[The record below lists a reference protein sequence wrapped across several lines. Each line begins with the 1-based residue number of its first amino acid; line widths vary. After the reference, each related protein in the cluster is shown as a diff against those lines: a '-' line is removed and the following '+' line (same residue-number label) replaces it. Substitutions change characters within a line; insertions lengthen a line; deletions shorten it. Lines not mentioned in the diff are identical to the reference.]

1 MAARYREHDEAWFDH
16 IQELRWLNEGE
27 DEYVSEYGPED
38 QEEEDYGVEDQ
49 DQDQEECSAEE
60 LAIFEEAWFNHVQE
74 NSWTSGCENEDQS
87 SRMSVEDQSS
97 RMFVEDQDQEQEEYA
112 YRHLDF
118 LCESFALDVS
128 SSNSSPCATATK
140 MEVVEEDK
148 PAADMKARLLAAEMR
163 VMQLE
168 SQLLTAQ
175 AVAARDRL
183 RTQELM
189 GILEKQTKEI
199 NKLTESLE
207 MMTEWVIEVVRP
219 ETENCL

>member
-1 MAARYREHDEAWFDH
+1 
-16 IQELRWLNEGE
+16 
-27 DEYVSEYGPED
+27 
-38 QEEEDYGVEDQ
+38 
-49 DQDQEECSAEE
+49 
-60 LAIFEEAWFNHVQE
+60 
-74 NSWTSGCENEDQS
+74 
-87 SRMSVEDQSS
+87 
-97 RMFVEDQDQEQEEYA
+97 
-112 YRHLDF
+112 
-118 LCESFALDVS
+118 
-128 SSNSSPCATATK
+128 
-140 MEVVEEDK
+140 
-148 PAADMKARLLAAEMR
+148 LAAEMR

-207 MMTEWVIEVVRP
+207 MMTEWVIEVVQP

>member
-1 MAARYREHDEAWFDH
+1 MAARYREQDEAWFDH
-16 IQELRWLNEGE
+16 IQELRWANECE

-87 SRMSVEDQSS
+87 SLMSVE
-97 RMFVEDQDQEQEEYA
+97 DQEQEEYA

-118 LCESFALDVS
+118 LCESFALDIS

-148 PAADMKARLLAAEMR
+148 PAADMKTRLLAAEMR

-207 MMTEWVIEVVRP
+207 MMTEWVIDVVQP

>member
-16 IQELRWLNEGE
+16 IQELRWANECEDEGE

-38 QEEEDYGVEDQ
+38 QEEEDYGVE

-87 SRMSVEDQSS
+87 SRMSVEDQ
-97 RMFVEDQDQEQEEYA
+97 EQEEYA

-118 LCESFALDVS
+118 LCESFALDIS

-148 PAADMKARLLAAEMR
+148 TAADMKTRLLAAEMR

-175 AVAARDRL
+175 TVAARDRL

-207 MMTEWVIEVVRP
+207 MMTEWVIEVVQP

>member
-16 IQELRWLNEGE
+16 IQELRWYNECE

-38 QEEEDYGVEDQ
+38 QEEEDYGVDDQ
-49 DQDQEECSAEE
+49 EEDQDQEECSAEE

-87 SRMSVEDQSS
+87 SRMFVEDQY
-97 RMFVEDQDQEQEEYA
+97 QDQEQEEYA

-118 LCESFALDVS
+118 LCESFALDIS
-128 SSNSSPCATATK
+128 SSSSPCATATK

-148 PAADMKARLLAAEMR
+148 TAADMKARLLAAEMR

-219 ETENCL
+219 ETENCM

>member
-16 IQELRWLNEGE
+16 IQELRWLNECE

-49 DQDQEECSAEE
+49 DQEQGECSAEE

-74 NSWTSGCENEDQS
+74 NSWTSGCENEDQ
-87 SRMSVEDQSS
+87 
-97 RMFVEDQDQEQEEYA
+97 DQEQEEYA

-118 LCESFALDVS
+118 LCESFALDIS

-148 PAADMKARLLAAEMR
+148 TAADMKARLLAAEMR

-207 MMTEWVIEVVRP
+207 MMTEWVIEVVKP